1 MDLQTR
7 RHAEGGLA
15 GVPGMHCRRKTSA
28 AKARPAKR
36 SAASRVAGMSM
47 SDFATAG
54 LVVRVRSAV
63 LGEEVIFASDNAELA
78 TDPGLPVYRAN
89 ELSRLLAAKEDLRLL
104 HSAKKAELQEG
115 RRSR

>member
-15 GVPGMHCRRKTSA
+15 GVPGMHYRRKTSA
-28 AKARPAKR
+28 AKARSAT

-115 RRSR
+115 RRSC